1 MSSQWQ
7 TLVMTVVERTY
18 EPGKRF
24 SLQGLYQRV
33 KGSPEYNQRPEI
45 KDPEATIRNA
55 VNALVRSGNL
65 ERLGQ
70 GDYRY

>member
-1 MSSQWQ
+1 MQA
-7 TLVMTVVERTY
+7 Y

-33 KGSPEYNQRPEI
+33 KGSPEYQARPKIE
-45 KDPEATIRNA
+45 DPEATIRNA
-55 VNALVRSGNL
+55 VNALVRSGRL

-70 GDYRY
+70 GDYRYEDSFRH